1 MKYPISHNRYIE
13 ELEAVVASWPVDK
26 SFDDVLKWLMQ
37 FDNEDIDLAVRIVKS
52 LNVIG
57 FDDLNTSLSI
67 AYSKLERAAIDRKSP
82 ISRKNTL
89 FAGIGE
95 SGKSGAMMGYNFRVI
110 NDIPEENFLTD
121 ESLKYL
127 EQGCID
133 NIVLIDDVIGTG
145 DQATEEIKKL
155 TEKITPFGVKNI
167 FMLTAVGMGI
177 GIKKILK
184 DTKAHVFSAFEYS
197 DLDTAK
203 NLDSLFYEGVSH
215 ESRIKMQAR
224 LEYYGKVA
232 SEWPLG
238 YGGIGAFISFYYNTP
253 NISLPLIWSSRNSWI
268 PLFKRAVKI
277 DGISSYYKQIDSALS
292 KRKKENTRPTQKIR
306 ELQVFVEGRIDEAFF
321 DYVISA
327 IESPYFEKISIVSL
341 GGFGSRSLFE
351 NIARLS
357 ENYLFIL
364 EDDDRAPIGH
374 LERLKKNLEGH
385 PHIDVAP
392 PANFLDINALRQ
404 DERWGRYARAPEGE
418 EPKHHFLRRLD
429 ELLVTVTRRMAPGA
443 MRDFFA
449 AYSDRDKIEQLRTRL
464 NEKFTEIANAS
475 ITV

>member
-37 FDNEDIDLAVRIVKS
+37 FDNEDIDLAVRIVKN

-67 AYSKLERAAIDRKSP
+67 AYSKLERAAIDRNSP
-82 ISRKNTL
+82 ISSSNTL
-89 FAGIGE
+89 FAGLGDG
-95 SGKSGAMMGYNFRVI
+95 GKSGAMMGYNFRVI
-110 NDIPEENFLTD
+110 NEIPEENFLTD

-127 EQGCID
+127 EQGRID

-167 FMLTAVGMGI
+167 FMLTAVGMGV

-197 DLDTAK
+197 DLDTAQ
-203 NLDSLFYEGVSH
+203 NLDSMFYEGVSH
-215 ESRIKMQAR
+215 ENRKKMQAR
-224 LEYYGKVA
+224 LEYYGAVT
-232 SEWPLG
+232 SDWPLG

-253 NISLPLIWSSRNSWI
+253 NISVPLIWSSRNSWI
-268 PLFKRAVKI
+268 PLFKRTVKI
-277 DGISSYYKQIDSALS
+277 DGISSYYKQIDSSLN
-292 KRKKENTRPTQKIR
+292 KRKKGNTPPPQKNN

-321 DYVISA
+321 DYIVSA

-341 GGFGSRSLFE
+341 GGFGSKSLFE

-357 ENYLFIL
+357 KNYLFIL
-364 EDDDRAPIGH
+364 EDDNLAPRGH
-374 LERLKKNLEGH
+374 VERLKTRLAGH
-385 PHIDVAP
+385 PQIDVAQP
-392 PANFLDINALRQ
+392 EDFLDINALRQ
-404 DERWGRYARAPEGE
+404 DERWGRYARIPEGE
-418 EPKHHFLRRLD
+418 DPKYHLLRIRD
-429 ELLVTVTRRMAPGA
+429 LLVNVTRRMAPGA
-443 MRDFFA
+443 LRDFFA
-449 AYSDRDKIEQLRTRL
+449 VYSDRGKVEHLRTRL
-464 NEKFTEIANAS
+464 NEKFAEIANAS
-475 ITV
+475 GVL

>member
-1 MKYPISHNRYIE
+1 MKYPISHNRHIE
-13 ELEAVVASWPVDK
+13 ELEAVVASWSVDK

-37 FDNEDIDLAVRIVKS
+37 FDNDDIDLAVRIVKN

-89 FAGIGE
+89 FAGIGDG
-95 SGKSGAMMGYNFRVI
+95 GKSGAMMGYNFRVI
-110 NDIPEENFLTD
+110 NEIPEENFLTD
-121 ESLKYL
+121 ESLQYL
-127 EQGCID
+127 EQGCVE

-145 DQATEEIKKL
+145 DQATKEIKRL

-167 FMLTAVGMGI
+167 FMLTAVGMGA
-177 GIKKILK
+177 GIKKIVN

-203 NLDSLFYEGVSH
+203 NLDSQFYEGISH
-215 ESRIKMQAR
+215 EARKKMQAR
-224 LEYYGKVA
+224 LEYYGNIA

-268 PLFKRAVKI
+268 PLFKRVVKI
-277 DGISSYYKQIDSALS
+277 DGISSYYTRIDSSLN
-292 KRKKENTRPTQKIR
+292 KRRKANTAPPQKVKE
-306 ELQVFVEGRIDEAFF
+306 LDLFVEGRIDEAFF
-321 DYVISA
+321 DYVVSD
-327 IESPYFEKISIVSL
+327 IESPYFERISVVSL
-341 GGFGSRSLFE
+341 GGFGSKSLVE

-357 ENYLFIL
+357 NNYLFIL
-364 EDDDRAPIGH
+364 EDDDRAPKGYV
-374 LERLKKNLEGH
+374 ERLKKSMEGH
-385 PHIDVAP
+385 PYIDVVP
-392 PANFLDINALRQ
+392 PEDFLDINAIRQ
-404 DERWGRYARAPEGE
+404 DERWGKFVRISEGE
-418 EPKHHFLRRLD
+418 APKDHVLRVRD
-429 ELLVTVTRRMAPGA
+429 LLVAVTRRLAPGA

-449 AYSDRDKIEQLRTRL
+449 AYSDPDKVDRLRSRL
-464 NEKFTEIANAS
+464 REKFAEIAIAS
-475 ITV
+475 SPV

>member
-1 MKYPISHNRYIE
+1 MKYPISHNRHLEEIE
-13 ELEAVVASWPVDK
+13 AIVTSWPVDK
-26 SFDDVLKWLMQ
+26 SFDDVLKWVMQ
-37 FDNEDIDLAVRIVKS
+37 FDNEDIDLAVRIVKN

-67 AYSKLERAAIDRKSP
+67 AYSKLERAAIDRNSP

-89 FAGIGE
+89 FAGIGDG
-95 SGKSGAMMGYNFRVI
+95 GKSGAMMGYNFRVI
-110 NDIPEENFLTD
+110 NEIPEENFLTD

-127 EQGCID
+127 EQGCVE
-133 NIVLIDDVIGTG
+133 NIVLLDDVIGTG

-155 TEKITPFGVKNI
+155 TDKITPFGVKNI
-167 FMLTAVGMGI
+167 FMLTAVGMGV

-215 ESRIKMQAR
+215 ESRKKMQAR
-224 LEYYGKVA
+224 LEYYGAVA
-232 SEWPLG
+232 SDWPLG

-253 NISLPLIWSSRNSWI
+253 NISLPLIWSNRNSWI

-277 DGISSYYKQIDSALS
+277 DGISLYYKQIDSSLS
-292 KRKKENTRPTQKIR
+292 KRKKENLTPQQKIN

-321 DYVISA
+321 DYALSTID
-327 IESPYFEKISIVSL
+327 SPYFAKINVVSL

-357 ENYLFIL
+357 KNYLFIV
-364 EDDDRAPIGH
+364 EDDAHAPRGH
-374 LERLKKNLEGH
+374 FDKMRKNLEGH
-385 PHIDVAP
+385 PQLEVAP
-392 PANFLDINALRQ
+392 PEDFLDINALRQ
-404 DERWGRYARAPEGE
+404 DERWGRYTRVPEDE
-418 EPKHHFLRRLD
+418 DAQKQLLRIRD
-429 ELLVTVTRRMAPGA
+429 LLVSVIRRMPPGA
-443 MRDFFA
+443 MREFFA
-449 AYSDRDKIEQLRTRL
+449 VYSDRDKVTYLRTRL
-464 NEKFTEIANAS
+464 NDKFTEIANAS
-475 ITV
+475 SMV